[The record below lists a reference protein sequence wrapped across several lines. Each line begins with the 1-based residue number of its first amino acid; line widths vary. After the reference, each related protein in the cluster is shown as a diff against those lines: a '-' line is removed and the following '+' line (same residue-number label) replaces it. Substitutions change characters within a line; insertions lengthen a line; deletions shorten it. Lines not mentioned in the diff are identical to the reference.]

1 MGLPVALLKVIGKGA
16 LNVMGGGVVGEV
28 VFEALPEVARHVWG
42 WWRKEKTPEQQRQ
55 EVQELAQAPAGEV
68 RAAVKEVVAEIA
80 ADKPPEVK
88 KSLELYLE
96 QVPVAVRQSLRRP
109 ADPVGL
115 SLPLALA
122 FDDPDQVL
130 PLLPAQMPR
139 FKPGDRPLPGI
150 DWELVELLGAGGF
163 GEVWKARNPHFDAV
177 PAVALKFC
185 LDPSAKDRLLRH
197 EAAVLNQVMRQGKHP
212 GIVALQHTYLS
223 AEPPC
228 LEYEYVA
235 GGDLTGL
242 LGDWRSLPVNAERA
256 QRAAGLVQ
264 DLSAIIGFAHRQNP
278 PVVHRDLKPANILVQ
293 QVPGGGLQLRVA
305 DFGIGGVAAS
315 HALARTGRDVSQGAF
330 LVTAL
335 RGAHTPLYAS
345 PQQMRGL
352 PPDPRDDVY
361 SLGIIWYQLLTG
373 NLMASRPGGSRWVQR
388 LKDQGV
394 PESHLELLGECVED
408 EPADR
413 PRDGAALA
421 ERLQALVRPAV
432 AAVSAPPAKAV
443 VRHGPDQVN
452 RAHEEARRL
461 ADEAHDY
468 AAAVSV
474 LESLP
479 EDLRD
484 RTLFTR
490 VSKYRVRVRDL
501 DESIRKATQ
510 SSRLDGLRP
519 QVEELMQLQPQRE
532 DLRLLLAALPSP
544 ALNLPRSLTVSAGI
558 KLVLIAPGSFLRG
571 SEPGEMLRGND
582 EGPQRRIRI
591 TRPFYFGIY
600 PVTKK
605 QFEVMTGANSL
616 PRGLGPD
623 HPVQQVS
630 WEDARTFCKW
640 LSALPAEH
648 KAGRRFRLPT
658 EAEWEYACR
667 AGTTTP
673 FSLGVALSSTQANF
687 DGTRR
692 YGSAEPGPYLQR
704 TSKVGQFPANAWG
717 LYDMHGN
724 VWEWC
729 QDWYDERYYEVSPE
743 ADPQGPDRGTHKVLR
758 GGSWN
763 NSGHLCR
770 SARRNKYE
778 PDFVADTIGFRV
790 ALEVG

>member
-16 LNVMGGGVVGEV
+16 LNAVGGGVVGEM
-28 VFEALPEVARHVWG
+28 VFEALPEMARGIWA
-42 WWRKEKTPEQQRQ
+42 WWRKERTPEQQRQ
-55 EVQELAQAPAGEV
+55 EVQALAQAPAPEV
-68 RAAVKEVVAEIA
+68 RAAVQQVVAEIA
-80 ADKPPEVK
+80 GDKPAEVK
-88 KSLELYLE
+88 KSLELFLS
-96 QVPVAVRQSLRRP
+96 QVPAAVRQSLRRP
-109 ADPVGL
+109 ADPAGV

-130 PLLPAQMPR
+130 PLLPAQLPR
-139 FKPGDRPLPGI
+139 FQPGDRPLPGI

-223 AEPPC
+223 ADPPC

-242 LGDWRSLPVNAERA
+242 LGDWRPLPVNGERA

-264 DLSAIIGFAHRQNP
+264 DLSGIVGFAHRQNP

-373 NLMASRPGGSRWVQR
+373 NLVASRPGGSRWVQR

-394 PESHLELLGECVED
+394 PEAHLELLGECVED
-408 EPADR
+408 EPNDR
-413 PRDGAALA
+413 PRDAVALA
-421 ERLQALVRPAV
+421 ERLQTLLCLAV
-432 AAVSAPPAKAV
+432 AAAPAPAKVAS
-443 VRHGPDQVN
+443 HGPDQVS

-468 AAAVSV
+468 ASAVGV
-474 LESLP
+474 LDSLP

-484 RTLFTR
+484 ASLYTR
-490 VSKYRVRVRDL
+490 VTRHRVRVRDL
-501 DESIRKATQ
+501 DESIRQAAH

-519 QVEELMQLQPQRE
+519 QIEELMRLQPQRE
-532 DLRLLLAALPSP
+532 DLRLLLAALPP
-544 ALNLPRSLTVSAGI
+544 PVVINRPRSLTVSAGI
-558 KLVLIAPGSFLRG
+558 KLVLLSPGSFLRG
-571 SEPGEMLRGND
+571 SESGEMLRGND
-582 EGPQRRIRI
+582 EGPQRHIRI
-591 TRPFYFGIY
+591 TRPFYLGVY
-600 PVTKK
+600 PVTK
-605 QFEVMTGANSL
+605 QQYEVMTGPSSL
-616 PRGLGPD
+616 PRGVGPD

-648 KAGRRFRLPT
+648 KTGRRFRLPT

-673 FSLGVALSSTQANF
+673 FAFGVALSSTQANF
-687 DGTRR
+687 DGSRR

-729 QDWYDERYYEVSPE
+729 HDWYEERYYEVSPE
-743 ADPQGPDRGTHKVLR
+743 ADPPGPDRGTHKVLR

-778 PDFVADTIGFRV
+778 PNFVADTIGFRIV
-790 ALEVG
+790 LEVG